1 MANNNVFFSKGIDYI
16 NMTDEQLIKLEKKHD
31 EVATDVLIGRY
42 RDIVNAKVS
51 KYYIAGA
58 EKDDIIQ
65 EGLIGLFKAI
75 KNFDETKQKS
85 FKSFAN
91 LCVERQII
99 TAIKGSNRQ
108 KHIPLNSYVSLTD
121 NSYEN
126 SEGDEE
132 SQLLDVI
139 SSNETEDPLETVTK
153 NEYYDNVKTTI
164 NKSLSNFEKEVL
176 NRYIEGES
184 YIQIAKSLNSPVKSI
199 DNAIQ
204 RIRRKT
210 AKNIEN
216 MT

>member
-1 MANNNVFFSKGIDYI
+1 M
-16 NMTDEQLIKLEKKHD
+16 
-31 EVATDVLIGRY
+31 
-42 RDIVNAKVS
+42 
-51 KYYIAGA
+51 
-58 EKDDIIQ
+58 
-65 EGLIGLFKAI
+65 
-75 KNFDETKQKS
+75 
-85 FKSFAN
+85 
-91 LCVERQII
+91 
-99 TAIKGSNRQ
+99 
-108 KHIPLNSYVSLTD
+108 TD